1 MLPPL
6 AAADTVVI
14 VGVVDGRD
22 IWFDEDTTLP
32 AKLNK
37 AGPFPS
43 APSVTM

>member
-6 AAADTVVI
+6 AADEIVVI
-14 VGVVDGRD
+14 VGVIDGKD
-22 IWFDEDTTLP
+22 IWFDEDATLP
-32 AKLNK
+32 AKLNS